1 VTVTA
6 IICPNC
12 KDTIFSRARHDF
24 HNCSCGDVGVDGGRD
39 YFRFAFNK
47 QIPERVEIE
56 IPQTDKQLYDDW
68 NKGRDKFGIIKKNE
82 P

>member
-1 VTVTA
+1 
-6 IICPNC
+6 
-12 KDTIFSRARHDF
+12 
-24 HNCSCGDVGVDGGRD
+24 VDGGRD

-47 QIPERVEIE
+47 QIPEQVEIE
-56 IPQTDKQLYDDW
+56 IPQTNKQLYDDW